1 MKHAS
6 DDEPGAFTGPG
17 LVDAVTGPR
26 ATSALVAHE
35 SWAVALEHAT
45 DQVMSPGDPAP
56 DLLLLFASPRYGDDF
71 EQLVRAARQRTGTSV
86 LIGCS
91 ASGLLANGLEAED
104 QAGLAIMAWWL
115 PDAHLYPVRLHQE
128 HIELLDDPALWH
140 ELNDIPV
147 DGVHS
152 WLMFAEPY
160 RIDAQALIQGLQAR
174 YPGASIMGGLASGM
188 VRERTSCVFFDDR
201 VYGEGGV
208 ALGIG
213 GPYALDPYVS
223 QGCDPV
229 GEPWTITEA
238 DHNALIGISNRPAL
252 DVLQATVNG
261 LPPEQRARASK
272 NLVVGL
278 AGDEYRDAY
287 GRGDFVIRGI
297 LGIDPK
303 RGSVAIG
310 GVPRLGQTVQFHLRD
325 AGTADADLVRMMHE
339 VDSSGEP
346 GSIVGAVVC
355 TCDGRGEA
363 LFGAP
368 NHDSAVIRAA
378 LPHVPAAG
386 AFCIGEIG
394 PLGDRTVL
402 HGFTATLGL
411 LRHISDEVFHQP
423 DRGEGVATY

>member
-6 DDEPGAFTGPG
+6 GDEPGVGTGPG
-17 LVDAVTGPR
+17 LADAAPVPR
-26 ATSALVAHE
+26 ATSALVVHE

-71 EQLVRAARQRTGTSV
+71 GPLVRAARQRTGTSV

-91 ASGLLANGLEAED
+91 ASGLLANGREVED

-115 PDAHLYPVRLHQE
+115 PGARLYPVRLHQE

-174 YPGASIMGGLASGM
+174 YPGVSIMGGLASGM

-201 VYGEGGV
+201 VYEEGGV

-213 GPYALDPYVS
+213 GPYSLHPYVS
-223 QGCDPV
+223 QGCEPV
-229 GEPWTITEA
+229 GESWTITAA
-238 DHNALIGISNRPAL
+238 DHNTLIGISNRPAL

-261 LPPEQRARASK
+261 LPPERRARASN

-278 AGDEYRDAY
+278 AGDEYRDTY
-287 GRGDFVIRGI
+287 GRNDFVVRGI

-325 AGTADADLVRMMHE
+325 AGTAEADLARTMRE
-339 VDSSGEP
+339 VAASGDP
-346 GSIVGAVVC
+346 GSIVGSVVC

-363 LFGAP
+363 LFGAS

-378 LPHVPAAG
+378 LPHVPVAG

-411 LRHISDEVFHQP
+411 LRHIPNEVFHQP
-423 DRGEGVATY
+423 DRGESAATY